1 MGYPPNVVR
10 RFAWRACSL
19 TVAFCASSPL
29 AQAQAGATSAPPA
42 EHSAPINEHS
52 APVSPVRKLQ
62 WDPAWKRF
70 DGLDTAITGA
80 AGALAFGALLL
91 EPGATRGSEPPAV
104 DASVRDSLRA
114 RTHAGRSLAANLSDV
129 SAALVVAYPVL
140 GDALVNAAG
149 LRDSP
154 DVAVQLSAV
163 YLQAAAI
170 AGALNSVTKVA
181 VGRQR
186 PYGRECGAE
195 RDLHSDECEPRHRY
209 VSFYSSHASTTFT
222 AASVSCA
229 FGHYLP
235 LWTKTGAPGDG
246 SLWPCIVGY
255 SLAAG
260 TGALRIVADQHYSSD
275 VLVGALSGTL
285 VGWIV
290 PWLRFRESG
299 AERSEWSRHELQLAP
314 LTGTRSGAGVAVS
327 GVF

>member
-1 MGYPPNVVR
+1 MT
-10 RFAWRACSL
+10 L
-19 TVAFCASSPL
+19 AFCMSSPM
-29 AQAQAGATSAPPA
+29 AQAQARAASTPQA
-42 EHSAPINEHS
+42 EHAAPAN
-52 APVSPVRKLQ
+52 PVRQLQ

-70 DGLDTAITGA
+70 DGVDIALTGA
-80 AGALAFGALLL
+80 LGAVAFGALLVPIRGR
-91 EPGATRGSEPPAV
+91 EATPPAV

-114 RTHAGRSLAANLSDV
+114 STHAGRSLAANLSDV
-129 SAALVVAYPVL
+129 SATFVVAYPVL

-181 VGRQR
+181 VGRER

-195 RDLHSDECEPRHRY
+195 RDLQSDECEPRHRY

-235 LWTKTGAPGDG
+235 LWTKTGAAGDG
-246 SLWPCIVGY
+246 ALWPCIVGY

-260 TGALRIVADQHYSSD
+260 TGVLRVVADQHYASD
-275 VLVGALSGTL
+275 VLVGAVSGTL

-290 PWLRFRESG
+290 PWLRFGERGPEPSG
-299 AERSEWSRHELQLAP
+299 GSRHDLHVAP
-314 LTGTRSGAGVAVS
+314 LIGSRSGAGVTVS